1 MSWIIQIL
9 LVVSGGLGSALLP
22 SPERERF
29 ARERGYDPPRWSFAI
44 GLLELV
50 LGTGLFVYGGLA
62 FLMVATGEQGM
73 LLLENWWPGMSTND
87 FRGLGIL
94 NWIAWFF
101 NPLSWPF
108 AYLAL
113 VGLTRCVAF
122 GITREAVGEPLVWAA
137 LRLRQSVKRRRD
149 RRKLEERLGPLRRD
163 RIVTDREFD
172 LVVLSCREKPGWT
185 ETVTIEIDER
195 YYRVAGVEMREDGAW
210 QVVAYLLR
218 ECHPGSVIRR
228 LVQYGAANQASR

>member
-1 MSWIIQIL
+1 MSRLVQIL
-9 LVVSGGLGSALLP
+9 RAASGGLWSALLP

-29 ARERGYDPPRWSFAI
+29 ARERGYDPPRWSIGI
-44 GLLELV
+44 GLLEL
-50 LGTGLFVYGGLA
+50 LFGTGLFVYGGLA
-62 FLMVATGEQGM
+62 FMMAGTGEQGM
-73 LLLENWWPGMSTND
+73 LLLENWQPDLSTTH

-101 NPLSWPF
+101 NPISWPF

-113 VGLTRCVAF
+113 VGLTRCAAF
-122 GITREAVGEPLVWAA
+122 GITREAVGEPLVWAV
-137 LRLRQSVKRRRD
+137 LRLQQTVRRRRD
-149 RRKLEERLGPLRRD
+149 QRRLEDRLGPLRRD
-163 RIVTDREFD
+163 RVVTDAEFD

-195 YYRVAGVEMREDGAW
+195 YYRVAGVETRDDGAW

-218 ECHPGSVIRR
+218 ERHPGSVIRR
-228 LVQYGAANQASR
+228 LVQYGAADQGSR